1 MMLPEYYESL
11 LGDKG
16 TSFVFDNTKILN
28 AIGGYD
34 FQVDLKE
41 GLRSSLSYFSLN
53 KDAQII
59 DSRWDASIDYVCRR
73 KGYKGKLSPVCKEKL
88 TNKEKF
94 NYFIFYHRFTRSI
107 FYALRKIRK
116 HI

>member
-1 MMLPEYYESL
+1 MI
-11 LGDKG
+11 
-16 TSFVFDNTKILN
+16 FRWILKRD
-28 AIGGYD
+28 Y
-34 FQVDLKE
+34 
-41 GLRSSLSYFSLN
+41 SSLSYFSLN

-94 NYFIFYHRFTRSI
+94 NYFIFIIDLLEVFLCITQD
-107 FYALRKIRK
+107 
-116 HI
+116 